1 MATVIG
7 LCVSYKGLSEEHI
20 VLSQNSS
27 ETNGN
32 MEQLKANH
40 DLLTADLMKL
50 QSSFQ
55 EAVRAKDSM
64 QLVRNRERQGK
75 ELLQRQKEALVNEET
90 QLRTRITALEKS
102 CERCPVGWELLRSSC
117 YFFPPTESGPKLSWH
132 RSREECKKSGAD
144 LAVIDSQEK
153 QDKERV
159 LKAAR
164 TKGKVL
170 YNNVQ
175 DLSAGVHR
183 MQRGYDEV
191 RKKLRN
197 KGIHKH
203 RIIFPARVLVTHN
216 ERSHTFQT
224 PAEVDKFVQSL

>member
-40 DLLTADLMKL
+40 DLLTAALIKL
-50 QSSFQ
+50 QRSFQ

-102 CERCPVGWELLRSSC
+102 CERCPIGWELLRSSC

-153 QDKERV
+153 QILAKRILDRTERCRNGRGV
-159 LKAAR
+159 EMVEWNR
-164 TKGKVL
+164 
-170 YNNVQ
+170 
-175 DLSAGVHR
+175 AG
-183 MQRGYDEV
+183 Q
-191 RKKLRN
+191 
-197 KGIHKH
+197 
-203 RIIFPARVLVTHN
+203 RVLV
-216 ERSHTFQT
+216 
-224 PAEVDKFVQSL
+224 